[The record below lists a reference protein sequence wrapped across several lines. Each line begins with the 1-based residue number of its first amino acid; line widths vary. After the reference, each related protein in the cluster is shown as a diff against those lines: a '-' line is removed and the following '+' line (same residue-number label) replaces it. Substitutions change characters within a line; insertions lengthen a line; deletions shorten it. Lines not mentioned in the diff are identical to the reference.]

1 MTTVPTAVP
10 EVPPGLRGVAV
21 TTTTIGDVRGDE
33 GFYHYRQYSAV
44 ELARVRTFTCAWFL
58 AAHGHLPT
66 EPERTAFAGRIA
78 AHRELPDEL
87 RALLPAIAGACGDD
101 LLAGLRTALS
111 VLGPL
116 RGMRPVWDAG
126 PERGA
131 RDALAVCA
139 ATPTVLAALHRL
151 RSGRDPVAPRADL
164 EPAANWLWML
174 TGSEP
179 VAEHARAVD
188 AYLVS
193 TLDHGFNASTFT
205 ARVVASTGADVASA
219 VTAAIGAFSGP
230 LHGGAPD
237 RALESLD
244 AIDREAGGDPGRW
257 VADRLAAGE
266 RIMGFGHA
274 VYRGPDPRTALL
286 REVAERLGGPLPAR
300 AAEVERQVG
309 AALAQLRPDRP
320 LHANVEFYAGV
331 VMAGCG
337 VPRSMFTPTFATSR
351 VVGWCAHV
359 LEQAAQ
365 RRLIRPSAT
374 YAGPQPPVPVPPRE
388 RPAAPAAG

>member
-1 MTTVPTAVP
+1 MTTTERAAVP

-21 TTTTIGDVRGDE
+21 TTTTLGDVRGDE

-44 ELARVRTFTCAWFL
+44 ELARTRTFVCAWFL
-58 AAHGHLPT
+58 ATRGRLPD
-66 EPERTAFAGRIA
+66 PDERAAFAARIA
-78 AHRELPDEL
+78 QRRALPAAL
-87 RALLPAIAGACGDD
+87 SALLPGIAATCGDD
-101 LLAGLRTALS
+101 LLAGLRAALS

-116 RGMRPVWDAG
+116 HGMRPVWDAG

-131 RDALAVCA
+131 DDALTVCA
-139 ATPTVLAALHRL
+139 ATPTILAALHRL
-151 RSGRDPVAPRADL
+151 RSGLDPVPPRPDL
-164 EPAANWLWML
+164 EPAADWLWML
-174 TGSEP
+174 TGAEP
-179 VAEHARAVD
+179 DSGHARAVD

-219 VTAAIGAFSGP
+219 VAAATGAFSGP

-237 RALESLD
+237 RALEGLD
-244 AIDREAGGDPGRW
+244 AIDRDAGGSPERW

-300 AAEVERQVG
+300 AADVERRV
-309 AALAQLRPDRP
+309 AATLAELRPDRP

-337 VPRSMFTPTFATSR
+337 IPRSMFTPTFATSR

-359 LEQAAQ
+359 LEQAEQ

-374 YAGPQPPVPVPPRE
+374 YVGPPPPEPVPPR
-388 RPAAPAAG
+388 

>member
-1 MTTVPTAVP
+1 MTTIEQAVP

-44 ELARVRTFTCAWFL
+44 DLARTRTFVCAWFL
-58 AAHGHLPT
+58 TTHGRLPDT
-66 EPERTAFAGRIA
+66 AERAAFASRVAGQRA
-78 AHRELPDEL
+78 LPDAL
-87 RALLPAIAGACGDD
+87 HALLPGIAAACGDD

-111 VLGPL
+111 ALGPL

-126 PERGA
+126 AQRGA
-131 RDALAVCA
+131 EDALAVCA
-139 ATPTVLAALHRL
+139 ATPTILATLHRL
-151 RSGRDPVAPRADL
+151 RAGLDPVPPRADL

-174 TGSEP
+174 TGAEP
-179 VAEHARAVD
+179 DPEHARAVD

-219 VTAAIGAFSGP
+219 VAAAIGAFSGP

-237 RALESLD
+237 RALEGLD
-244 AIDREAGGDPGRW
+244 AIDRDAGGSPERW

-300 AAEVERQVG
+300 AADVERRVE
-309 AALAQLRPDRP
+309 ATLAELRPDRP

-337 VPRSMFTPTFATSR
+337 IPRSMFTPTFATSR

-374 YAGPQPPVPVPPRE
+374 YVGPPPPEPVPPR
-388 RPAAPAAG
+388 